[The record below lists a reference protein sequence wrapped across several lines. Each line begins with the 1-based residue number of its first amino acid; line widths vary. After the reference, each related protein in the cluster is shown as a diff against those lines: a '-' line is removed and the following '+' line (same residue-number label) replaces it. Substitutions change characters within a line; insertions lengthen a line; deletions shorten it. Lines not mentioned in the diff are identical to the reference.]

1 MGLNLN
7 TPQTKNYTG
16 LNPVRS
22 GSTTEPDYNVKY
34 VPQTLTEAQ
43 QAQARQNIG
52 AAAAGET
59 GGATINEFVYTRTGE
74 PEAYVGTISCQGY
87 EPQEGDLMTISF
99 QGPFYT
105 SYNPITLNNGT
116 TNPTMTLLNAEVNTT
131 DYDEINPE
139 VNTKWTVRL
148 EKVNDAWVA
157 VNIST
162 QVQADWN
169 TSDTTMPSYIKNKPT
184 IPSGGSSEFDY
195 NAANILRYRSNGGR
209 GFNARISGVSS
220 TITAEEIANLN
231 RFRYCGYAP
240 TASEITITGSG
251 SNYADFTYACSSEH
265 QLGNDREI
273 AYLHVTPEIGNIS
286 NFSYNASYGIN
297 VRLAILNN
305 RSQNTPLSFL
315 GGYNTKIKIN
325 TGNFSGYNLTGTNL
339 NNVTYYINNLSYRN
353 FTPENH
359 PSSYTNT
366 TIVFLPDVDFTSKT
380 WPNEYQY
387 TRVNHVKVLKSSW
400 TTFETAVRN
409 SMTTDADAFLQKCT
423 TYDGVTY
430 DGFVYEEY
438 TDNTLSHDVDELY
451 YKSTYPRRLTIYTNV
466 NNTIYFDSSCK
477 IGCVIQNG
485 NVVARDPENLNQVNL
500 VPGKNVL
507 YANDFYDGGLT
518 EIVTGEY
525 YYMYY
530 ETDTFNS
537 LFNKTNNN
545 VNLIYLN
552 YVSNSYWAYPP
563 VGTLYLTKDIY
574 VQGLDYAGSNV
585 TLVLPDTSYNNL
597 TYIGSEDAERF
608 PAAVYVPAS
617 RYSEFSDR
625 MTYLWVT
632 KETEEGRTPHPEIV
646 TAVLAL
652 TIKYDYIDFTNGI
665 PRMVLTATE

>member
-1 MGLNLN
+1 MSNSLTIN
-7 TPQTKNYTG
+7 TPNIVKQNTPLRNV
-16 LNPVRS
+16 PS
-22 GSTTEPDYNVKY
+22 GSTTESDYNVKY

-52 AAAAGET
+52 AAAAGE
-59 GGATINEFVYTRTGE
+59 GGQQIQSDWDQTDTSAVDYIKNKPTI
-74 PEAYVGTISCQGY
+74 PAAQ
-87 EPQEGDLMTISF
+87 
-99 QGPFYT
+99 
-105 SYNPITLNNGT
+105 
-116 TNPTMTLLNAEVNTT
+116 VN
-131 DYDEINPE
+131 
-139 VNTKWTVRL
+139 
-148 EKVNDAWVA
+148 
-157 VNIST
+157 
-162 QVQADWN
+162 ADWN
-169 TSDTTMPSYIKNKPT
+169 AESGVAQILNKPTIPAAQIQSDWNQTDTSALDYIKNKPT

-251 SNYADFTYACSSEH
+251 SNYADFTYTCSSEH

-273 AYLHVTPEIGNIS
+273 AYLYEAIGNIS
-286 NFSYNASYGIN
+286 NFSYNGSYGIN
-297 VRLAILNN
+297 VKLPMMPH

-325 TGNFSGYNLTGTNL
+325 TGNFAGYNLTGTNL
-339 NNVTYYINNLSYRN
+339 NNATYYINNISYRN
-353 FTPENH
+353 FAPENH

-380 WPNEYQY
+380 WPNAYQY
-387 TRVNHVKVLKSSW
+387 TRVNQIKVLKESW
-400 TTFETAVRN
+400 NAFETAVRN

-423 TYDGVTY
+423 TYDGVTF

-438 TDNTLSHDVDELY
+438 TDNTLSPDVDELY
-451 YKSTYPRRLTIYTNV
+451 YKSVYPKRLTIYTNV
-466 NNTIYFDSSCK
+466 NNTIYFDGSLK
-477 IGCVIQNG
+477 VGCVIQNG
-485 NVVARDPENLNQVNL
+485 KVVARDPDNLNQVDL

-507 YANDFYDGGLT
+507 YSNDFYDGELT
-518 EIVTGEY
+518 QIKSGEY

-530 ETDTFNS
+530 EAEEFNS
-537 LFNKTNNN
+537 LFNQTQNN

-552 YVSNSYWAYPP
+552 YIHTSYWPTPP
-563 VGTLYLTKDIY
+563 VGTVYLTKDID
-574 VQGLDYAGSNV
+574 VWNLNNATSNN
-585 TLVLPDTSYNNL
+585 TIVLPNTSYNNL
-597 TYIGSEDAERF
+597 NLIGSETAENF
-608 PAAVYVPAS
+608 PAAVYVPAN

-646 TAVLAL
+646 SAVLAL

-665 PRMVLTATE
+665 PRIVLTATE